1 MHLEITFKNLRP
13 RQELRARAEALYAKL
28 ERFLDSAAEGHLIV
42 AIEHSDAILE
52 LVVTTHGET
61 HTVTEEDG
69 ELRAA
74 LDKLFH
80 KMEIRLRRRKE
91 RRIDHRRGVGDEADG
106 FAAADTDAD
115 TDTDTDTDT
124 DVDEFVP
131 AEG

>member
-28 ERFLDSAAEGHLIV
+28 ERFLDPAAEGHLIV
-42 AIEHSDAILE
+42 AVEHSDAILE

-69 ELRAA
+69 ELRTA

-80 KMEIRLRRRKE
+80 KMEIRLRRHKE
-91 RRIDHRRGVGDEADG
+91 RRIDRRRGPAPEADG
-106 FAAADTDAD
+106 FGSSDEADEAD
-115 TDTDTDTDT
+115 
-124 DVDEFVP
+124 ELAS